1 MLVTSRPAT
10 VVDPVPAPRVPNAP
24 VRAGDLPRWVRPT
37 LLVNVAA
44 QVGIV
49 VTGGLVRLTA
59 SGLGCSS
66 WPSCTPG
73 HFTPTSH
80 PATSYHAYIEFG
92 NRTITGV
99 LIVVSVAVVILAG
112 FDRSR
117 SAGYRGL
124 AWVPLGGVLVQAVIG
139 GMAVRYE
146 LPPALVGSH
155 MLISMVLVAASAW
168 LWVRSREGDAA
179 SRWLVSTTTR
189 ALAAALCAMGA
200 VVVVLGVV
208 TTGAGPHSG
217 DDQVGYRFAIDP
229 LTMAHIHAA
238 SVWVFVAVL
247 ALAIYQLQLRARHAG
262 PAPRP
267 GTADPAG
274 RVGGPVPPP
283 DDAGVLRAGYRVL
296 GVTFGQAVIGYV
308 QVATHLPIALVNLH
322 MLGAAALVVAL
333 TLFVGRL
340 RARGLAPAPEVA
352 PDALPAAGT
361 APA

>member
-1 MLVTSRPAT
+1 MPVTSA
-10 VVDPVPAPRVPNAP
+10 PVPARPAP
-24 VRAGDLPRWVRPT
+24 DRSRAVLDRFRPDWRDRAVMAN
-37 LLVNVAA
+37 LVA
-44 QVGIV
+44 QILIV

-92 NRTITGV
+92 NRTITGLLV
-99 LIVVSVAVVILAG
+99 VVSVAVVLLAG

-124 AWVPLGGVLVQAVIG
+124 AWVPLAGVLVQAVIG

-179 SRWLVSTTTR
+179 PRRLVTATAR
-189 ALAAALCAMGA
+189 ALAAALCAMGV

-247 ALAIYQLQLRARHAG
+247 ALSIYQLQRQARHAG
-262 PAPRP
+262 PA
-267 GTADPAG
+267 
-274 RVGGPVPPP
+274 
-283 DDAGVLRAGYRVL
+283 DDAAVLRAGYRVL
-296 GVTFGQAVIGYV
+296 GVTLGQAVIGYV

-340 RARGLAPAPEVA
+340 RARGLAPAPEVS
-352 PDALPAAGT
+352 PDALRAAGT

>member
-1 MLVTSRPAT
+1 VTSA
-10 VVDPVPAPRVPNAP
+10 PVPAHPVPDRSGPFLDRFRP
-24 VRAGDLPRWVRPT
+24 VWRDRAVVAN
-37 LLVNVAA
+37 LVA
-44 QVGIV
+44 QILIV

-92 NRTITGV
+92 NRTVTG
-99 LIVVSVAVVILAG
+99 LLVVVAVAVVVLAG

-124 AWVPLGGVLVQAVIG
+124 AWVPLAGVLVQAVIG

-168 LWVRSREGDAA
+168 LWVRSGEGDAA
-179 SRWLVSTTTR
+179 SRWLVTITTR
-189 ALAAALCAMGA
+189 ALAAVLCAMGA

-229 LTMAHIHAA
+229 LTMARVHAA

-247 ALAIYQLQLRARHAG
+247 ALVIYRLQLHARHAG
-262 PAPRP
+262 LASRP
-267 GTADPAG
+267 GTAEPTQPLLGTTPA
-274 RVGGPVPPP
+274 PP
-283 DDAGVLRAGYRVL
+283 DAAVLRAGYRVL
-296 GVTFGQAVIGYV
+296 GVTLGQAVIGYV
-308 QVATHLPIALVNLH
+308 QVATHLPVALVNLH

-352 PDALPAAGT
+352 PDTLRVTGT

>member
-1 MLVTSRPAT
+1 VLVTSA
-10 VVDPVPAPRVPNAP
+10 PVPAHPVPDRSGSFLDRLRP
-24 VRAGDLPRWVRPT
+24 VWRDRAVMAN
-37 LLVNVAA
+37 LVA
-44 QVGIV
+44 QILIV

-92 NRTITGV
+92 NRTITGLLV
-99 LIVVSVAVVILAG
+99 VVSVAVVILAG
-112 FDRSR
+112 LDRSR
-117 SAGYRGL
+117 SAGYRAL
-124 AWVPLGGVLVQAVIG
+124 AWLPFAGVLVQAVIG

-155 MLISMVLVAASAW
+155 MLISMGLVAASAW

-179 SRWLVSTTTR
+179 SRWLVTTATR
-189 ALAAALCAMGA
+189 TLAAALCAMGA

-229 LTMAHIHAA
+229 LTMARIHAA

-247 ALAIYQLQLRARHAG
+247 ALTIYQLQLRARQAG
-262 PAPRP
+262 PAPRS
-267 GTADPAG
+267 GTAEPTQEGLGVAPAAPDPS
-274 RVGGPVPPP
+274 
-283 DDAGVLRAGYRVL
+283 VLRAGYRVL
-296 GVTFGQAVIGYV
+296 GVTLGQAVIGYV

-352 PDALPAAGT
+352 PDALRAAGT

>member
-1 MLVTSRPAT
+1 MPVTSAPVPPRPAPDRSGA
-10 VVDPVPAPRVPNAP
+10 VLDRFRPVWRD
-24 VRAGDLPRWVRPT
+24 RAVMAN
-37 LLVNVAA
+37 LVA
-44 QVGIV
+44 QILIV

-92 NRTITGV
+92 NRTITGLLV
-99 LIVVSVAVVILAG
+99 VVSVAVVILAG
-112 FDRSR
+112 LDRSR
-117 SAGYRGL
+117 SAGYRAL
-124 AWVPLGGVLVQAVIG
+124 AWLPFAGVLVQAVIG

-155 MLISMVLVAASAW
+155 MLISMGLVAASAW
-168 LWVRSREGDAA
+168 LWVRSREGDGT
-179 SRWLVSTTTR
+179 SRRLVTPTAR
-189 ALAAALCAMGA
+189 ALAAALCAAGV

-217 DDQVGYRFAIDP
+217 DDQVGYRFAVDP

-238 SVWVFVAVL
+238 SVWVLVAVL
-247 ALAIYQLQLRARHAG
+247 ALAIYTLQLQARHAG
-262 PAPRP
+262 PPPRP
-267 GTADPAG
+267 GAAKPAE
-274 RVGGPVPPP
+274 PAPPE
-283 DDAGVLRAGYRVL
+283 AAALGAGYRVL
-296 GVTFGQAVIGYV
+296 AVTLGQAVIGYV

-340 RARGLAPAPEVA
+340 RARGPAPAPAVA
-352 PDALPAAGT
+352 PDALRATGT